1 MSSAEIDRM
10 VLAHWA
16 TQARKFNMILS
27 QGICKVLAISCQ
39 LTDVLNRAYGQR
51 TVDMSKE
58 TRSVALYQHI
68 IFLAKEGL
76 AHTEIYILPFCG
88 RDAHAELQ
96 IMAVKMQATFHYI
109 FCMYHNTPTVRQLQ
123 ARQRSVGDP
132 NSLGAKYMAA
142 REDWVGLSGSPAP
155 SLQSY
160 ITNPYAAE
168 VKAAPVKLKAHAVQ
182 SPVSTAVPPTLA
194 LLPRTTPA
202 RPPGLGMDR
211 IIDYDPPVCASAF
224 LMPIMDY
231 TPNTKLYFESA
242 SRRAKRL
249 MPPSHVISLSVAHA
263 HSEFLYECLGDYYG
277 AMDVIKDAIRAAIED
292 DPGVYR
298 RVGVVDGEVVYD
310 SSDQYTLIRE
320 MSTLAQEIEKVSDI
334 EPVQSRHQQVIS
346 PPLHPPPDRELPSPP
361 GQDKG
366 SAVAK
371 ASHQR
376 NESDNI
382 NLSPAGG
389 VSLGSPY
396 RKVQGL
402 DPCLEAAAMNSP
414 TAHKGHN
421 GTTSRNDT
429 LVGSPPPVMD
439 LDTQIQLI
447 NKQIQ
452 KDADDDLE
460 AFNAMK
466 AAETRKRDESDDNAM
481 KVAETRKRDESDDTR
496 GDSSKGNGG
505 RMEGAGTEK
514 QRKRR
519 VLERAEDRLE
529 RQRKAA
535 ITKAAL
541 DEPYSFV

>member
-1 MSSAEIDRM
+1 LEMSSAEIDRM

-51 TVDMSKE
+51 TIDMSKE

-142 REDWVGLSGSPAP
+142 REDW
-155 SLQSY
+155 
-160 ITNPYAAE
+160 
-168 VKAAPVKLKAHAVQ
+168 LKAHAVQ

-194 LLPRTTPA
+194 LFPRTTPA

-231 TPNTKLYFESA
+231 TPDTKLYFESA

-292 DPGVYR
+292 DPGV
-298 RVGVVDGEVVYD
+298 
-310 SSDQYTLIRE
+310 
-320 MSTLAQEIEKVSDI
+320 
-334 EPVQSRHQQVIS
+334 
-346 PPLHPPPDRELPSPP
+346 
-361 GQDKG
+361 
-366 SAVAK
+366 
-371 ASHQR
+371 
-376 NESDNI
+376 
-382 NLSPAGG
+382 
-389 VSLGSPY
+389 
-396 RKVQGL
+396 
-402 DPCLEAAAMNSP
+402 
-414 TAHKGHN
+414 
-421 GTTSRNDT
+421 
-429 LVGSPPPVMD
+429 
-439 LDTQIQLI
+439 
-447 NKQIQ
+447 
-452 KDADDDLE
+452 
-460 AFNAMK
+460 
-466 AAETRKRDESDDNAM
+466 
-481 KVAETRKRDESDDTR
+481 
-496 GDSSKGNGG
+496 
-505 RMEGAGTEK
+505 
-514 QRKRR
+514 
-519 VLERAEDRLE
+519 
-529 RQRKAA
+529 
-535 ITKAAL
+535 
-541 DEPYSFV
+541 